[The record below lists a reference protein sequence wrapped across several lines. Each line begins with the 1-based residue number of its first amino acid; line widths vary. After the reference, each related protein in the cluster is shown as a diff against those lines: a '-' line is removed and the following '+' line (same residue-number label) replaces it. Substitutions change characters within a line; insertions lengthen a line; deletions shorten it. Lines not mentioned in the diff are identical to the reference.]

1 MKAEITQQRQYLHNP
16 APSLA
21 LKLDIEPA
29 PSAGAVEAA
38 IRAVVAHH
46 PLLGCAAAMATGGAA
61 YFITT
66 NEPGY
71 TVYSAELE
79 SEDDWLDVANDSQ
92 RDPFDM
98 ECGELVRFFILEG
111 EGRTQ
116 LVICLHRIVGDAS
129 CLLSIARGVLA
140 ELNQPGSLGDPLGYH
155 APEPLPKVKIP
166 MMTRTMGKMMN
177 KRWTQ
182 TGKAMRRED
191 YVLLL
196 DAYWER
202 PSGIEAHVF
211 TAETTA
217 KLAELAREKN
227 AGLGAL
233 VSAALILSQQESGE
247 AGYARAMRPD
257 SRADDMGDYERNA
270 TFRFDLANVLPLF
283 DCAGQI
289 ADTAAAKF
297 ADAEERT
304 QTLAFMETL
313 EPTIIDA
320 AYYAAFGGY
329 PDLMAAQARDMFGIN
344 GSREFNLTDLG
355 SADGASDG
363 RWHAENVRFLPQLN
377 PTAKMSVGMVIS
389 GGRLAVA
396 AQFAEEDGDEV
407 CDNFLDAMARL
418 EEAAQE

>member
-38 IRAVVAHH
+38 ISAVVKHH
-46 PLLGCAAAMATGGAA
+46 PLLGCAASMATGGSA

-66 NEPGY
+66 SEPGY

-98 ECGELVRFFILEG
+98 EGGELVRFFILEG
-111 EGRTQ
+111 MGKTQ

-129 CLLSIARGVLA
+129 CLMSIARGVVS
-140 ELNQPGSLGDPLGYH
+140 ELNRPGSLGDPLNYH

-166 MMTRTMGKMMN
+166 MMTKTMGKMMN

-191 YVLLL
+191 YVLLV
-196 DAYWER
+196 DSYWER
-202 PSGIEAHVF
+202 PSGIASHVF
-211 TAETTA
+211 SAETTA
-217 KLAELAREKN
+217 RLAERAREKN
-227 AGLGAL
+227 AGLGSL
-233 VSAALILSQQESGE
+233 VASALILAQQDSGE

-257 SRADDMGDYERNA
+257 NRLGDMGDYERNA
-270 TFRFDLANVLPLF
+270 TFRFDLANTLPLF

-289 ADTAAAKF
+289 AATTASKF
-297 ADAEERT
+297 ADAEERI

-344 GSREFNLTDLG
+344 GSRAFNLTDLG
-355 SADGASDG
+355 SADDSSDG
-363 RWHAENVRFLPQLN
+363 RWHAENVRFLPQLS
-377 PTAKMSVGMVIS
+377 PTAGTSVGMVIS

-396 AQFAEEDGDEV
+396 AQFVEEDGSDAR
-407 CDNFLDAMARL
+407 DNFLDAMARL
-418 EEAAQE
+418 EEAE